1 MNGKVV
7 SLINMK
13 GGVGK
18 TTLAVGL
25 AWELAQNYDVLLVDV
40 DPQFN
45 ATQWLVDDREYLK
58 WLKSESKRT
67 AFDIYMPQEVSGGIG
82 GFKKKK
88 STRRETTIDNT
99 VMQVSHGGT
108 TLDIIPSNLELIALD
123 AAPRGTENRL
133 KIFLDPVRS
142 KYEYII
148 IDCPPTASLFSLSA
162 HIASDAYLVPIKPD
176 PLSVLG
182 LPLLERTMESYTE
195 RSGHTVK
202 RIGLVLTLVRGTA
215 AVKNATTQLRT
226 AYPGEVY
233 APAMKQ
239 TTGVAEAVEKGL
251 PLQHFGKTRNNP
263 KIPLTRIATEFVK
276 RLRTHDGN

>member
-1 MNGKVV
+1 M

-25 AWELAQNYDVLLVDV
+25 AWELAQNSDVLLVDI

-45 ATQWLVDDREYLK
+45 ATQWLVDYNDYLA
-58 WLKSESKRT
+58 WLKSDSKRT
-67 AFDIYMPQEVSGGIG
+67 VFDIYMPEEMLGGIG
-82 GFKKKK
+82 GFKKKPPK
-88 STRRETTIDNT
+88 KTLTTLQNT

-108 TLDIIPSNLELIALD
+108 TLDIVPSNLELITLD
-123 AAPRGTENRL
+123 ASPRGTENRL
-133 KIFLDPVRS
+133 NLFLQPARK

-182 LPLLERTMESYTE
+182 LPLLERTMANY
-195 RSGHTVK
+195 RNLSGHTVE
-202 RIGLVLTLVRGTA
+202 RLGLVLTLVRSTEA
-215 AVKNATTQLRT
+215 MRKASYQLQST
-226 AYPGEVY
+226 YPGEVY
-233 APAMKQ
+233 KSAMKQ
-239 TTGVAEAVEKGL
+239 TTGVAEAVENGL
-251 PLQHFGKTRNNP
+251 PLQLFHKTRNNS
-263 KIPLTRIATEFVK
+263 KIPLAEIAAEFVNRIGTLK
-276 RLRTHDGN
+276 

>member
-1 MNGKVV
+1 MSGKVV

-25 AWELAQNYDVLLVDV
+25 AWELAQSHRVLLVDV

-45 ATQWLVDDREYLK
+45 ATQWLVDDSDYLD
-58 WLKSESKRT
+58 WLRSESKRT
-67 AFDIYMPQEVSGGIG
+67 IFDIYMPQDASGGIG
-82 GFKKKK
+82 GF
-88 STRRETTIDNT
+88 STRRARRRPPGIDNT

-108 TLDIIPSNLELIALD
+108 TLDIVPSNLELIELD

-133 KIFLDPVRS
+133 KIFLEPAKK

-148 IDCPPTASLFSLSA
+148 IDCPPTVSLFSLSA

-182 LPLLERTMESYTE
+182 LPLLERAIKSYTD
-195 RSGHTVK
+195 RSGHTAR
-202 RIGLVLTLVRGTA
+202 RIGLVLTLVRGTEA
-215 AVKNATTQLRT
+215 MRSATTQRRKT
-226 AYPGEVY
+226 YPGEVY
-233 APAMKQ
+233 SPQIRQ

-251 PLQHFGKTRNNP
+251 PLQRFHKTKNNTA
-263 KIPLTRIATEFVK
+263 IPLTRIAAEFTS
-276 RLRTHDGN
+276 RLRGP